1 MWGVEFLANYTV
13 KQIQAQTLLMNHE
26 VALNVQIVHHR
37 FVTSNE
43 CPWWNHQVTHLMD
56 SALQKFNS
64 FRAFHWRKLKQD
76 CSPGLFRKFSCPI
89 IFALFWCCM
98 QHRWFDHAIL
108 IWIFAPKINI
118 ISCKSSMRRLR
129 KLNLKSEECKQYFL
143 HCFG

>member
-76 CSPGLFRKFSCPI
+76 CSPGLFGKFSCPI
-89 IFALFWCCM
+89 RFALFWCCM
-98 QHRWFDHAIL
+98 QYRWFDRHIGMNFRAKNWKL
-108 IWIFAPKINI
+108 TLTFLANQVWDDWRKIELF
-118 ISCKSSMRRLR
+118 CVDGA
-129 KLNLKSEECKQYFL
+129 FD
-143 HCFG
+143 